1 MNRDTNQP
9 APNRLWPAILRRS
22 QKALESGALQPI
34 GTREEVIEQAG
45 VHCVAR
51 VVMNLALKDLN
62 RRQRDSTGAAPGQTD
77 PFLPPDP
84 DLFVA
89 DVSATHFCLLNKF
102 SVIDHHVLIVTRRF
116 EPQEVALNR
125 SDFEA
130 LWTCM
135 AEFDAL
141 GFYNSGAIAGAS
153 ETHRHLQLVP
163 LPLSRQG
170 DAIPIAPLLGRP
182 VQDGRL
188 VSLPFAHAMTGLDPL
203 LLRRPAGAAA
213 ASHEHY
219 LSMLDRLGIAAA
231 RTEGGT
237 QPAPYNLLVSR
248 NWMLM
253 VPRSRERFTTISVN
267 ALGFAGSFFLRSE
280 RELATLRRVGP
291 MNVLRAVAISG
302 FPSR

>member
-22 QKALESGALQPI
+22 QEALESGALQPI
-34 GTREEVIEQAG
+34 ATREEIIEQAN
-45 VHCVAR
+45 VRYMAR
-51 VVMNLALKDLN
+51 VVMNLALKDLS
-62 RRQRDSTGAAPGQTD
+62 RRQRDSAGAARGQTD

-84 DLFVA
+84 DLFVT

-116 EPQEVALNR
+116 EPQEVVLNR

-141 GFYNSGAIAGAS
+141 GFYNSGTIAGAS

-170 DAIPIAPLLGRP
+170 DAIPIAPLLSGHM
-182 VQDGRL
+182 QDGRL
-188 VSLPFAHAMTGLDPL
+188 VSLPFAHAMTRLDPL
-203 LLRRPAGAAA
+203 LLQRPADAAA

-219 LSMLDRLGIAAA
+219 LSMLDQLGIAAA

-237 QPAPYNLLVSR
+237 RPAPYNLLVSR

-267 ALGFAGSFFLRSE
+267 ALGFAGSFFLRNE
-280 RELATLRRVGP
+280 HELETVRRAGP
-291 MNVLRAVAISG
+291 MNVLREVAISG